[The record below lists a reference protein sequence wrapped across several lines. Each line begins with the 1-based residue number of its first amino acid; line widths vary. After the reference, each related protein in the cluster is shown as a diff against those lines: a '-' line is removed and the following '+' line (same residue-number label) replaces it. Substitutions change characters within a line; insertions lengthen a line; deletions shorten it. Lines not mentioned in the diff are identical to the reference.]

1 MTGHSLVQ
9 QVIGG
14 MLRFFALTVNE
25 ISRSSRLWR
34 VSCPHSWNCY
44 ISAGL
49 NAWLGGRFMQPKRP
63 ALESLSNEALCKLR
77 DEIAALL
84 ESRAEQLRK
93 ELERLTGGTSVT
105 ARITNNTGNGAKAK
119 RKKPS
124 PKYRGPDGSTWSGRG
139 ARPRWLTKAIQAGQ
153 KIEDF
158 LIVPSDE
165 AVSEERTSGPP

>member
-1 MTGHSLVQ
+1 
-9 QVIGG
+9 
-14 MLRFFALTVNE
+14 
-25 ISRSSRLWR
+25 
-34 VSCPHSWNCY
+34 
-44 ISAGL
+44 
-49 NAWLGGRFMQPKRP
+49 MQPKKP

-93 ELERLTGGTSVT
+93 ELERLTGGNVT
-105 ARITNNTGNGAKAK
+105 ARTTCGTGNGAKAK

-153 KIEDF
+153 KLEEF

-165 AVSEERTSGPP
+165 AVSEERTSGHP